1 MQMGLGSMEVY
12 RDGFEEQFLASTASY
27 YARSALDNA
36 PASTLPEYLQMCDR
50 QLGREQTR
58 VGNYLHKETEEK
70 LVRVVKREVCLVYA
84 NPSWRRCTFALL
96 SCIERVSI

>member
-12 RDGFEEQFLASTASY
+12 REGFEEQFLASTASY

-70 LVRVVKREVCLVYA
+70 LVRVVKREVCLY
-84 NPSWRRCTFALL
+84 
-96 SCIERVSI
+96 SIRKPILATLYVRSVVLY